1 MRFLFFLSFLLLS
14 SNLFAYTDMSQQAAR
29 AAELGMQIQDYA
41 FSMSIAGL
49 ISGTMF
55 GLFLWKAK

>member
-1 MRFLFFLSFLLLS
+1 MRLLFFLSLLLLS
-14 SNLFAYTDMSQQAAR
+14 SNLFAYTDMSQQVSR
-29 AAELGMQIQDYA
+29 AAELGMQTKDYA

-49 ISGTMF
+49 LSGTMF